1 MPAFQN
7 QPPMTDYNKGFAKG
21 HAKGFND
28 KSLKVKRV
36 INDNQSVIDKARA
49 GVFTD
54 LADLG
59 DTIDKLLT
67 IINHIK
73 NTP

>member
-1 MPAFQN
+1 MPAFSN
-7 QPPMTDYNKGFAKG
+7 QPPMSDYNKGFMKG

-36 INDNQSVIDKARA
+36 INDNQSVIEKARA
-49 GVFTD
+49 GVFDD
-54 LADLG
+54 LVDVK